1 MEEAEDV
8 VVQRFSSPGA
18 SVQGCKKE
26 MRLQ

>member
-18 SVQGCKKE
+18 SVHGCKEE
-26 MRLQ
+26 MRSL